1 LQNAGRGSFLGS
13 FYGQFLRN
21 YFPREEV
28 LLKKF
33 FGLSLSLTIAALI
46 YAPSAARADSPIAP
60 FVDSQ
65 TNGVIYIDTST
76 IDMDQVDAWQQKAMA
91 SANITDPDAKARAE
105 KKAQVQIAATKK
117 WISDFK
123 TAGGKDM
130 YVVVSLAGLMSGA
143 PGGVIVPLNGA
154 NPEGL
159 AKVFNPRG
167 NPPPGDPNEPQA
179 AQMQRMQPTTA
190 VVGTTMIFS
199 TGAGVDKLKTPS
211 SEPRP
216 DLADALAAGGDG
228 PSLRLAFVPS
238 TLKNNPFIAAM
249 INGRGGTGQ
258 QPPFADPQWDAVTWV
273 SISVSAPPK
282 ASGNCTIQCKDAGS
296 AAAMADL
303 VTKKLQSGKN
313 DATQQGNISPEDYD
327 KLSVAMKPKVDGSAV
342 VIAIDQDTMDN
353 VVGPLLFKATQHNQA
368 GPGPGAPP
376 PPPPDNGGM

>member
-1 LQNAGRGSFLGS
+1 MPGEADSTKLLS
-13 FYGQFLRN
+13 
-21 YFPREEV
+21 REEV

-33 FGLSLSLTIAALI
+33 YGLILSLTTAALLWAALLC
-46 YAPSAARADSPIAP
+46 APSAARADSPIAP

-65 TNGVIYIDTST
+65 TNGVIYIDTSSV
-76 IDMDQVDAWQQKAMA
+76 DMDQIDAWQQKALA
-91 SANITDPDAKARAE
+91 SANITDADAKARAE
-105 KKAQVQIAATKK
+105 KKAQTQIASTKK

-143 PGGVIVPLNGA
+143 PGGVIIPLNGA
-154 NPEGL
+154 NPDGL

-167 NPPPGDPNEPQA
+167 NPPPGDPNDPQA

-190 VVGTTMIFS
+190 VVGTSMIFS

-216 DLADALAAGGDG
+216 DLADALSAGGGDAV
-228 PSLRLAFVPS
+228 LRLAFVPS

-249 INGRGGTGQ
+249 LSGRGGAGQ

-273 SISVSAPPK
+273 SISVSTPPK
-282 ASGNCTIQCKDAGS
+282 ASGNCTIQCKDADS
-296 AAAMADL
+296 ATAMADL
-303 VTKKLQSGKN
+303 VTKKIQAGK
-313 DATQQGNISPEDYD
+313 DDPTQRGNISADDYD
-327 KLSVAMKPKVDGSAV
+327 KLSVAMKPKVDGTQV
-342 VIAIDQDTMDN
+342 VIAIDQETMDN

-368 GPGPGAPP
+368 GPGPAASPP
-376 PPPPDNGGM
+376 PAPDSNNGM